1 MGRATWRWSALF
13 CLRRRPR
20 MRAHARGPPLRPD
33 PESGDLLPLTGV
45 ALYDESRTREAAAA
59 ALSGSGKSASRSW
72 DRWSTSPSP
81 AWPPPSSPPSGRGVD
96 LWKWPLLQA
105 AQLAPKSV
113 VWANLYLALLNLMP
127 AYPLDGGR
135 ILRAFFSRTLDL
147 SSATRRAVSI
157 STAIAMVLIFAG
169 LFSDNWL
176 TMVGVIVFSAAQ
188 LEERALVFQSVLDN
202 VRLEEVM
209 LTDFATLSPADT
221 LEDALEKAVHSLQ
234 DDFPVVRGSDM
245 VGVISKQRI
254 LDALRA
260 EGNGYVQ
267 AVMNKIFEVSVRQ
280 DSLGSAFR
288 KLTARN
294 SSIIPVVEDQRLIGI
309 VTLQNLMHSMALLA
323 ESRKLRR
330 DEARILG
337 IKSRASRSIAEGSAL
352 SLRCRSLPNL
362 RSLFDGSDG
371 LPSGRHGSEQP
382 HGFRLLHR
390 RNLLQPRQH
399 CIRNLPVDVDHGDC
413 LARLPLDIL
422 LGRSPS
428 RARNLQC

>member
-1 MGRATWRWSALF
+1 MRSWSIPVGRLFGVDVRLHLTFIILPMFIFFMEYAAHQRTPNGPRDLALVGIILACVGAHEF
-13 CLRRRPR
+13 GHMFAARRFGLIPK
-20 MRAHARGPPLRPD
+20 AVI
-33 PESGDLLPLTGV
+33 LLPLTGV
-45 ALYDESRTREAAAA
+45 TIYEEPRVEKSIEKPQPAGFLWKREIRLALIGPLVNLALGCLAAAVIMA
-59 ALSGSGKSASRSW
+59 
-72 DRWSTSPSP
+72 
-81 AWPPPSSPPSGRGVD
+81 SGRGIE

-105 AQLAPKSV
+105 ANLPKSLV
-113 VWANLYLALLNLMP
+113 SANLYLAVLNLMP

-135 ILRAFFSRTLDL
+135 ILRAFFSRSLDP

-157 STAIAMVLIFAG
+157 SNAIAMVLMLAG
-169 LFSDNWL
+169 MFSDYWL
-176 TMVGVIVFSAAQ
+176 TLVGVIVFSAAQ
-188 LEERALVFQSVLDN
+188 LEERALVFQSVLDH

-267 AVMNKIFEVSVRQ
+267 AVMNKIFEISVRN

-330 DEARILG
+330 DEAE
-337 IKSRASRSIAEGSAL
+337 S
-352 SLRCRSLPNL
+352 
-362 RSLFDGSDG
+362 
-371 LPSGRHGSEQP
+371 
-382 HGFRLLHR
+382 
-390 RNLLQPRQH
+390 
-399 CIRNLPVDVDHGDC
+399 
-413 LARLPLDIL
+413 
-422 LGRSPS
+422 
-428 RARNLQC
+428 

>member
-1 MGRATWRWSALF
+1 MRSWSIPVGRLFGVEVRIHLTFFILPVFIFWTQYAANQGSANGPRDLALVGLILA
-13 CLRRRPR
+13 CVAAHECGHMLAARRYGLIPK
-20 MRAHARGPPLRPD
+20 AVI
-33 PESGDLLPLTGV
+33 LLPLTGV
-45 ALYDESRTREAAAA
+45 ALYDESRVDKSQPAGSSWKRDIRLAMIGPLVSL
-59 ALSGSGKSASRSW
+59 ALAGLSA
-72 DRWSTSPSP
+72 
-81 AWPPPSSPPSGRGVD
+81 GVISLVGGIE
-96 LWKWPLLQA
+96 LWKWPFLQA
-105 AQLAPKSV
+105 ANLPRSL
-113 VWANLYLALLNLMP
+113 VWANLYLALFNLMP

-135 ILRAFFSRTLDL
+135 VLRAFLTRTLDA

-157 STAIAMVLIFAG
+157 SNAIAMVLMLAG
-169 LFSDNWL
+169 LFSDSWL

-267 AVMNKIFEVSVRQ
+267 AVMNKIFEVSLRQ
-280 DSLGSAFR
+280 DSLSSAFR

-323 ESRKLRR
+323 ESRKLQR
-330 DEARILG
+330 DEAE
-337 IKSRASRSIAEGSAL
+337 S
-352 SLRCRSLPNL
+352 
-362 RSLFDGSDG
+362 
-371 LPSGRHGSEQP
+371 
-382 HGFRLLHR
+382 
-390 RNLLQPRQH
+390 
-399 CIRNLPVDVDHGDC
+399 
-413 LARLPLDIL
+413 
-422 LGRSPS
+422 
-428 RARNLQC
+428 

>member
-1 MGRATWRWSALF
+1 MKAEEK
-13 CLRRRPR
+13 R
-20 MRAHARGPPLRPD
+20 MRSWSIPVGRLFGVEIRIHLTFFILPLFFYWTEYGAHGSANGPRDMALVGIILACVAAHECGHMLLARRVGMIPKAVI
-33 PESGDLLPLTGV
+33 LLPLSGV
-45 ALYDESRTREAAAA
+45 TIYDESHVEKAVPGSSMWLREIRLALMGPLVNLLLA
-59 ALSGSGKSASRSW
+59 ALIAAVVTISA
-72 DRWSTSPSP
+72 
-81 AWPPPSSPPSGRGVD
+81 RGIE
-96 LWKWPLLQA
+96 LWKWPFLQA
-105 AQLAPKSV
+105 ANLPRSL
-113 VWANLYLALLNLMP
+113 VWANIYLAGLNLLP

-135 ILRAFFSRTLDL
+135 ILRAILSRTSD
-147 SSATRRAVSI
+147 SATATRRAVSI
-157 STAIAMVLIFAG
+157 SNAIAMVLIVAG

-202 VRLEEVM
+202 VRLGEVM

-234 DDFPVVRGSDM
+234 DDFPVVRGTDM

-288 KLTARN
+288 KLTGRN

-330 DEARILG
+330 DE
-337 IKSRASRSIAEGSAL
+337 
-352 SLRCRSLPNL
+352 
-362 RSLFDGSDG
+362 
-371 LPSGRHGSEQP
+371 SE
-382 HGFRLLHR
+382 
-390 RNLLQPRQH
+390 
-399 CIRNLPVDVDHGDC
+399 
-413 LARLPLDIL
+413 
-422 LGRSPS
+422 S
-428 RARNLQC
+428 